1 MKEEK
6 KLYKAIPATET
17 GRTVT
22 CEAKDG
28 TYLITSCPE
37 KQRFTLWKIDNGYE
51 KIATGGSPI
60 PLYDK
65 IPGFSD

>member
-22 CEAKDG
+22 CEASDG
-28 TYLITSCPE
+28 TYLITNCPE

-51 KIATGGSPI
+51 KIATGDSPI

-65 IPGFSD
+65 IPEFTD

>member
-28 TYLITSCPE
+28 TYIITSPVSYRIE
-37 KQRFTLWKIDNGYE
+37 E
-51 KIATGGSPI
+51 
-60 PLYDK
+60 
-65 IPGFSD
+65 